1 MTTTPTPSR
10 PGRAA
15 PGSGGAAG
23 KGTAKAGSGAA
34 AKAKAA
40 AKGSRPKPRAR
51 RRKGSAAS
59 AAGGRRSILWRSR
72 RIVFA
77 LLLVLIAAMGGGFLA
92 LNSIALPVEA
102 TPAETSFVCLANVAD
117 GKCGPDDSVAQYS
130 ASENRIWL
138 HYQDMPKVL
147 VQAVLAAEDR
157 TYFEHSG
164 IDPVGIARAL
174 YEDVTSSGSTQGG
187 STITQQYVKTVFL
200 SRERTLTRKLK
211 EAALALKLERKYSKT
226 EILERYLNVIYFG
239 RGAYG
244 VEAASHAYFDKP
256 SRELTLDEAALLA
269 GLIRAPLTADPTSN
283 PTEAMRRRR
292 SVLTAMAEVHDITP
306 AEAAAAD
313 KVPFAGHVVARTAH
327 TNNTTVQPTF
337 ATVGGEYITEWVRQ
351 QLNQKFGEGAVYT
364 KGLRVYLTIDQSQ
377 QASAYQSIAKV
388 LNKPGDPSASLVSID
403 DKGAIVSMVG
413 GSDYD
418 KNKVNYALGTAGGGS
433 GRPPGSTFKPFALAA
448 FVNQGY
454 SVKSVFQAPPTITF
468 PKADQGKPWSPSNYN
483 DENFGQISVDD
494 ATWNSVNTVYA
505 QIEQQVGAQSIADIA
520 KQMGITAPI
529 PAVPSVVLGT
539 GEVSV
544 LDLATAYSTF
554 SNRGVLQAPFV
565 IRRVEDSKGHVLLDQ
580 GQPQRTQAL
589 PQRVADTVT
598 NVLRGVID
606 QGTGRAARVPKH
618 AAAGKTGTT
627 DNYDDAWFA
636 GYTCHRTS
644 VVWVGYPNA
653 ATPMTDVRGVKVAG
667 GTFPAQIWHNYM
679 TQATA
684 NDGACTYPQTD
695 AGTKLATTLTVA
707 PPTTTTTLLPGQQ
720 QVPPPTGVT
729 STTVPAKGSPTTVPT
744 PTTAPLPKPTTKP
757 TTTIATRGAAAP
769 PSG

>member
-10 PGRAA
+10 P
-15 PGSGGAAG
+15 
-23 KGTAKAGSGAA
+23 
-34 AKAKAA
+34 
-40 AKGSRPKPRAR
+40 R
-51 RRKGSAAS
+51 R
-59 AAGGRRSILWRSR
+59 AAGGAPGASAGAKGKGSSPLARAGRSRGSGSKATGRRSFLWRGR

-77 LLLVLIAAMGGGFLA
+77 MLLVLIAAMGGGFLA
-92 LNSIALPVEA
+92 LNSIALPAEA
-102 TPAETSFVCLANVAD
+102 TPAETSFVCLSGVAD
-117 GKCGPDDSVAQYS
+117 GSCGPDNSVAQYS

-138 HYQDMPKVL
+138 RYQDMPKVL

-174 YEDVTSSGSTQGG
+174 YEDMTSNGNTQGG

-211 EAALALKLERKYSKT
+211 EAALAVKLERKYSKT

-269 GLIRAPLTADPTSN
+269 GLIRAPLTADPTTN

-292 SVLTAMAEVHDITP
+292 SVLTAMVETHDITP
-306 AEAAAAD
+306 AQAAAAD
-313 KVPFAGHVVARTAH
+313 KVPFEGHVVARTAH

-337 ATVGGEYITEWVRQ
+337 ANVGGEYIAEWVRQ

-388 LNKPGDPSASLVSID
+388 LNKPGDPAASLVSID
-403 DKGAIVSMVG
+403 DKGRIVSMVG
-413 GSDYD
+413 GNDYD
-418 KNKVNYALGTAGGGS
+418 KSKVNYALGTAGGGS
-433 GRPPGSTFKPFALAA
+433 GRQPGSTFKPFALAA
-448 FVNQGY
+448 FVQQGF
-454 SVKSVFQAPPTITF
+454 SVKSVFSAPPEITF
-468 PKADQGKPWSPSNYN
+468 PKADQGKPWPVSNYN
-483 DENFGQISVDD
+483 DEDFGQISVDD

-505 QIEQQVGAQSIADIA
+505 QIEQQVGPQSIADVA
-520 KQMGITAPI
+520 RQVGITAPV

-554 SNRGVLQAPFV
+554 SNRGVLQQPFV

-580 GQPQRTQAL
+580 GQPQRNQAL
-589 PQRVADTVT
+589 PQPVADTVT

-606 QGTGRAARVPKH
+606 QGTGKAARLPKH

-627 DNYDDAWFA
+627 DNYGDAWFA

-653 ATPMTDVRGVKVAG
+653 ATPMTNVRGVKVAG
-667 GTFPAQIWHNYM
+667 GTFPAEIWHDYM

-684 NDGACTYPQTD
+684 NDGACTYPQVN
-695 AGTKLATTLTVA
+695 AGTKLANPTLTIA
-707 PPTTTTTLLPGQQ
+707 PPTTTTLAPTPPA
-720 QVPPPTGVT
+720 VPPATGVT
-729 STTVPAKGSPTTVPT
+729 TTTVAVKPGTPATVPT
-744 PTTAPLPKPTTKP
+744 PTTAAPKPTTKP
-757 TTTIATRGAAAP
+757 TVKPTTTIPARGAAVPA
-769 PSG
+769 SG

>member
-1 MTTTPTPSR
+1 L
-10 PGRAA
+10 
-15 PGSGGAAG
+15 
-23 KGTAKAGSGAA
+23 
-34 AKAKAA
+34 
-40 AKGSRPKPRAR
+40 
-51 RRKGSAAS
+51 
-59 AAGGRRSILWRSR
+59 AGGRRSIFWRGR

-77 LLLVLIAAMGGGFLA
+77 MLLVLIAALGGGFLA
-92 LNSIALPVEA
+92 LNSIALPVAA

-117 GKCGPDDSVAQYS
+117 GNCGPDNSVAQYS

-138 HYQDMPKVL
+138 RYQDMPKVL
-147 VQAVLAAEDR
+147 VQAVLSAEDR
-157 TYFEHSG
+157 SYFEHSG

-174 YEDVTSSGSTQGG
+174 YEDVTSRGNTQGG

-211 EAALALKLERKYSKT
+211 EAALAIKLERKYSKT

-244 VEAASHAYFDKP
+244 IEAASHAYFGKP

-269 GLIRAPLTADPTSN
+269 GLIRAPEKADPTRD
-283 PTEAMRRRR
+283 PAEAMRRRR
-292 SVLTAMAEVHDITP
+292 TVLTAMVATHDITP

-313 KVPFAGHVVARTAH
+313 KVPFEGHVVARAAH

-337 ATVGGEYITEWVRQ
+337 ANVGGEYIAEWVRQ

-364 KGLRVYLTIDQSQ
+364 KGLRVYLTVDQSQ

-388 LNKPGDPSASLVSID
+388 LDKPGDPAASLVSID
-403 DKGAIVSMVG
+403 DKGRIVSMVG
-413 GSDYD
+413 GNDYE

-433 GRPPGSTFKPFALAA
+433 GRQPGSTFKPFALAA
-448 FVNQGY
+448 FVKQGF
-454 SVKSVFQAPPTITF
+454 SVKSVFQAPPQITF
-468 PKADQGKPWSPSNYN
+468 PKADQGRPWAVSNYN
-483 DENFGQISVDD
+483 DEDFGQISVDD

-505 QIEQQVGAQSIADIA
+505 QIEQQVGAQSIATIA
-520 KQMGITAPI
+520 SQMGITAPV

-554 SNRGVLQAPFV
+554 SNRGVLQQPFV

-580 GQPQRTQAL
+580 GQPQRTPAL
-589 PQRVADTVT
+589 PQNVADTVT
-598 NVLRGVID
+598 NVLRGVVD
-606 QGTGRAARVPKH
+606 QGTGKAARLPKH

-627 DNYDDAWFA
+627 DNYGDAWFA

-653 ATPMTDVRGVKVAG
+653 ATPMTNVRGVKVAG
-667 GTFPAQIWHNYM
+667 GTFPAQIWHDYM

-684 NDGACTYPQTD
+684 TDGSCVYPPTD
-695 AGTKLATTLTVA
+695 AGTNRANPTLAVA
-707 PPTTTTTLLPGQQ
+707 PPTTTTTLPAGTPTT
-720 QVPPPTGVT
+720 VPPPAGAT
-729 STTVPAKGSPTTVPT
+729 STTVAPTSGPPTSVPT
-744 PTTAPLPKPTTKP
+744 PTTAPPRGTIKP
-757 TTTIATRGAAAP
+757 TTTVAGRGAAP
-769 PSG
+769 PGSG